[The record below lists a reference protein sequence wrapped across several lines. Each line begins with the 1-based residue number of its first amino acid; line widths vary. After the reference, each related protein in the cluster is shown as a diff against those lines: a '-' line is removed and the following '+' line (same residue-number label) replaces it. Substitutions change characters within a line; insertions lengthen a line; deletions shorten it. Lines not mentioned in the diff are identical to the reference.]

1 MIDHEKSAL
10 REAVDTLAANLR
22 VVSDLLEGLLE
33 DGKFPA
39 RGRTADDR
47 ESHDQWWEDR
57 FEAVRRAREA
67 LKQAKNTEN

>member
-10 REAVDTLAANLR
+10 RDTVDTLAANLTA
-22 VVSDLLEGLLE
+22 VADLLEGLLE

-39 RGRTADDR
+39 RGRSADDK

-57 FEAVRRAREA
+57 HVAVAKAREA
-67 LKQAKNTEN
+67 LNQAENL